1 MFDMTCCFLARKV
14 KLERYK
20 QRMSSKFWH
29 ARSGTLTCDW
39 CGWLVTILWARSHPI
54 IDLCGN
60 KKNVFHE
67 DRLNPN
73 SILMSHANFE
83 ELQIYW
89 MCQKLGLLNKSL
101 IKLFLQIV
109 RRHNERIY
117 KFCIFNISLLL
128 AIRSVIKSKYYFCYH
143 CYKKYKNWHETN
155 AEQLPKLPKID
166 F

>member
-101 IKLFLQIV
+101 IKLCFCKLCLYPTKEFINFAFL
-109 RRHNERIY
+109 
-117 KFCIFNISLLL
+117 IFHF
-128 AIRSVIKSKYYFCYH
+128 Y
-143 CYKKYKNWHETN
+143 W
-155 AEQLPKLPKID
+155 QLGQS
-166 F
+166 